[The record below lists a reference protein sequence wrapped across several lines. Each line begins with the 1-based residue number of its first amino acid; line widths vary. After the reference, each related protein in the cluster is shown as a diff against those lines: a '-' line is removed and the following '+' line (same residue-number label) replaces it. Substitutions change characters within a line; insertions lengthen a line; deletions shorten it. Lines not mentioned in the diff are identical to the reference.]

1 MSNDL
6 ILVQNLIYEI
16 RGKKVML
23 DTDLARLYGIET
35 RTLKQA
41 VRRNMDR
48 FPEDFM
54 MEISI
59 DEYNGI
65 ISSSRSQNVTLYK
78 SGRGSN
84 TKYNPF
90 VFTELGIAMLSSVLN
105 SETAI
110 QANISIM
117 RAFVQVREY
126 LMAATTLSA
135 EIKELRTKVDLL
147 ALQQEENLGAVN
159 DLSEDIRQDIDNL
172 YQAIAALSSRIEEK
186 KNAPR
191 RRIGFEQ

>member
-6 ILVQNLIYEI
+6 ILVQSLIYEI

-147 ALQQEENLGAVN
+147 ALQQEENLGSSNNPDHCEISLDA
-159 DLSEDIRQDIDNL
+159 RGHP
-172 YQAIAALSSRIEEK
+172 AA
-186 KNAPR
+186 
-191 RRIGFEQ
+191 GTGT

>member
-6 ILVQNLIYEI
+6 ILVQSLIYEI

-59 DEYNGI
+59 DEYNGFF
-65 ISSSRSQNVTLYK
+65 SSSRSQNVTLYK

-147 ALQQEENLGAVN
+147 ALQQEENLSAVN
-159 DLSEDIRQDIDNL
+159 DLSEDVRQDIDNL